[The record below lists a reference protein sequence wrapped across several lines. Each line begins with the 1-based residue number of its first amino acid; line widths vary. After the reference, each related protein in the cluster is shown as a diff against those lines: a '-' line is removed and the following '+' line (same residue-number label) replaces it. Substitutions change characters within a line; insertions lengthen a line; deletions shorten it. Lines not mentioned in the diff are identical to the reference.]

1 MKGRIQSN
9 SRVSLNTSFAYTFIH
24 SEIISLMKEGDILM
38 TITNKNDNNKNK
50 NKNSS
55 ESNQAQSAGAP
66 GSAGIVGS
74 KRWIKAQ
81 MENKH

>member
-1 MKGRIQSN
+1 
-9 SRVSLNTSFAYTFIH
+9 
-24 SEIISLMKEGDILM
+24 MKEGDILM